1 MNKVKSIHFK
11 GYKSFSEDNYNDFN
25 EIKNVNVIIGKN
37 NSGKSSVIDIL
48 EYIIDFEKF
57 KINKN
62 SFKTIEIGFNITE
75 EEIKIVF
82 PENTTGG
89 GIPAIN
95 HYEFGKQFIGK
106 YIRAKLFNRGN
117 NFPEY
122 VYSENQNDIFKIFFK
137 KYWDDLASKYTSFF
151 DGYKFRRLNSE
162 RNITPEQKNPQQH
175 ELLFNGEGATR
186 LICQFITSSSYD
198 EKLIEEIL
206 LSELNKIMAPDSI
219 FTAIQIQEI
228 DGINWEIFLKEKDS
242 KRFPLSQSG
251 SGLKTIILVLLNLL
265 VIPETKE
272 YKNKRIVFAFEE
284 LENNLHPALQRRLF
298 NYIYDYAVEKDVS
311 VFLTTHSHVAI
322 NVFAN
327 KEKSQILHVVKE
339 NNISTMR
346 TIANHVDKIKIL
358 DDLDVRASDLFQSNG
373 IIWVEGPSDR
383 IYIKKWLEVFYDC
396 KYEEGNHYQFL
407 YYGGKLLAHYTVD
420 NDKEREELINILTTN
435 RNSAIVI
442 DSDKRKKTDNIN
454 DTKNR
459 IEEEF
464 KKNNIFCWITKG
476 KEIENY
482 ISFSDIEKAFGK
494 TGLQQCGQYE
504 LFPEY
509 IKNTDSN
516 FSCHKVDFARKIQN
530 YISVENSA
538 KILDLK
544 ENIEALHEQ
553 IKKWNKD

>member
-11 GYKSFSEDNYNDFN
+11 GYKSFSDDNYNNFN

-48 EYIIDFEKF
+48 EYIIDSEKF
-57 KINKN
+57 VINER

-75 EEIKIVF
+75 QEIRTVF
-82 PENTTGG
+82 PENTSGG
-89 GIPAIN
+89 NILANN

-106 YIRAKLFNRGN
+106 YIRSKRFNRGN

-122 VYSENQNDIFKIFFK
+122 VYSENQNNVFKMDFK
-137 KYWDDLASKYTSFF
+137 KYWDNLANQYILFF
-151 DGYKFRRLNSE
+151 NGYKFRRLNSE
-162 RNITPEQKNPQQH
+162 RNITPEQKNPQH

-198 EKLIEEIL
+198 EKLIEETL
-206 LSELNKIMAPDSI
+206 LLELNKIMAPDSI
-219 FTAIQIQEI
+219 FTSIQIQEI
-228 DGINWEIFLKEKDS
+228 DGVHWEIFLKEKDS

-251 SGLKTIILVLLNLL
+251 SGLKTILLVLLNLL

-272 YKNKRIVFAFEE
+272 YKDKRIVFAFEE

-298 NYIYDYAVEKDVS
+298 KYIYDYAVKKDVS

-327 KEKSQILHVVKE
+327 KDKAQIVHVLKE
-339 NNISTMR
+339 NNISTMK
-346 TIANHVDKIKIL
+346 TISNHIDKIKIL

-383 IYIKKWLEVFYDC
+383 IYIKKWLEIFYDC

-407 YYGGKLLAHYTVD
+407 YYGGKLLAHYTTE
-420 NDKEREELINILTTN
+420 NNQEREELINILTTN
-435 RNSAIVI
+435 RNSVVII
-442 DSDKRKKTDNIN
+442 DSDKHNETDVIN
-454 DTKNR
+454 DTKTR
-459 IEEEF
+459 IQTEF
-464 KKNNIFCWITKG
+464 WTNNLFCWVTKG

-494 TGLQQCGQYE
+494 TGLQQCRQYE
-504 LFPEY
+504 LFQEY
-509 IKNTDSN
+509 IKDTDSN
-516 FSCHKVDFARKIQN
+516 FSCRKVDFAKKMRDS
-530 YISVENSA
+530 ISSA
-538 KILDLK
+538 NILDLK
-544 ENIEALHEQ
+544 VKIEEIYKQ
-553 IKKWNKD
+553 IQKWNKV

>member
-11 GYKSFSEDNYNDFN
+11 GYKSFSEDNYNEFN

-57 KINKN
+57 KINRK
-62 SFKTIEIGFNITE
+62 SSQIIEIGFNITE
-75 EEIKIVF
+75 QEISKVF
-82 PENTTGG
+82 PEGTWGG
-89 GIPAIN
+89 GIPGNN

-106 YIRAKLFNRGN
+106 YIRSKLFYRGN

-122 VYSENQNDIFKIFFK
+122 VYSENQNGIFKIDFK
-137 KYWDDLASKYTSFF
+137 KYWDDLAGRYTSFF
-151 DGYKFRRLNSE
+151 NEYKFRRLNSE

-228 DGINWEIFLKEKDS
+228 DGVHWEIFLKEKDS

-272 YKNKRIVFAFEE
+272 YKGKRIVFAFEE

-298 NYIYDYAVEKDVS
+298 KYIYDYAVEKDVS
-311 VFLTTHSHVAI
+311 IFLTTHSHVAI

-327 KEKSQILHVVKE
+327 KDKAQIVHVVKE
-339 NNISTMR
+339 NNISTMK
-346 TIANHVDKIKIL
+346 TISNHTDKIKIL
-358 DDLDVRASDLFQSNG
+358 DDLDIRASDLFQSNG

-383 IYIKKWLEVFYDC
+383 IYIKKWLEVFCDC
-396 KYEEGNHYQFL
+396 KYEEGYHYQFL
-407 YYGGKLLAHYTVD
+407 YYGGKLLAHYTTEDEKADV
-420 NDKEREELINILTTN
+420 NGTINILTTN
-435 RNSAIVI
+435 HNSAII
-442 DSDKRKKTDNIN
+442 MDSDKKTETASIGETKKRV
-454 DTKNR
+454 KQ
-459 IEEEF
+459 EF
-464 KKNNIFCWITKG
+464 ENNKLFYWITKG

-482 ISFSDIEKAFGK
+482 ISFSNIEKVFGK

-509 IKNTDSN
+509 VNDIYGS
-516 FSCHKVDFARKIQN
+516 FSCRKVDFAKKMKDFIT
-530 YISVENSA
+530 SA
-538 KILDLK
+538 NVLDLK
-544 ENIEALHEQ
+544 ENIEELYKQ
-553 IKKWNKD
+553 IASWNKD